1 MKKMSKIL
9 TFILVLAMVLGTV
22 AMAAEPSYT
31 ISATDGSLEHG
42 SITLTYT
49 YTVTKDVTDDN
60 NNTTSETKEV
70 TETAFLK
77 KGSLS
82 ADIPK
87 DAKVV
92 ISFNANTGY
101 EFIGAKD
108 DANNP
113 IEDGA
118 EITLT
123 KSLIITPE
131 FRLKDTLGGEAKIS
145 SFKIDAICPSAYYWQ
160 QCHKKD
166 SNSNS
171 VLDNNLLKYTRYPG
185 KLNGTQSPSTE
196 IAKGY
201 YVDLTLYV
209 NDADYA
215 AFISTNG
222 NSSDKFSVTTPG
234 DSSFLAGS
242 TNPSASAVINAT
254 TDGKGYS
261 ITLTGVYYVGGSDNT
276 LKLIVTQGNYNAILS
291 CKIDNATIIPTT
303 PDDDKPSEETT
314 AAQPYVIIS
323 SYSYGKGDLVAGETR
338 NVTMTFRN
346 TSKTMAVENMMVT
359 MTLPDAMMLT
369 SSSNSFYI
377 ESLAAEGTITKT
389 VNVTV
394 KPTAAAQSHSMTVD
408 FTYDY
413 LDNGTRRNAKTTET
427 ISMPVLQV
435 DRFTV
440 TGIDLPTQ
448 IFVGEENNLSVNF
461 VNKSRTDIYNLSAK
475 LSCEALSNNGEEQ
488 YLGNL
493 ASGTTSSADFYI
505 TANEKGEL
513 VGEVIITYEDT
524 NMNQRTVSV
533 PFTTQAASYED
544 IYGPTDPVDPGLDP
558 VGPVEPETTG
568 FPWFWVIAGVVVV
581 AAGVFVALKLRKN
594 KKESVDEDEDI

>member
-1 MKKMSKIL
+1 MTVKKMSKIL
-9 TFILVLAMVLGTV
+9 TFILVLAMVLSTV
-22 AMAAEPSYT
+22 AMAEVPTPAAKTPATKEETVTYTITAGTVENGTLTIKYGSTQEPLTTGAKTAAIAKDTDITVVAEPKAGYELVALNYT
-31 ISATDGSLEHG
+31 IGETTTDIKTDGKF
-42 SITLTYT
+42 TLT
-49 YTVTKDVTDDN
+49 
-60 NNTTSETKEV
+60 
-70 TETAFLK
+70 
-77 KGSLS
+77 G
-82 ADIPK
+82 
-87 DAKVV
+87 
-92 ISFNANTGY
+92 NAT
-101 EFIGAKD
+101 
-108 DANNP
+108 
-113 IEDGA
+113 
-118 EITLT
+118 
-123 KSLIITPE
+123 ITPV
-131 FRLKDTLGGEAKIS
+131 FQAKSTLGGEKTAD
-145 SFKIDAICPSAYYWQ
+145 SFRLDAICSGSYYWQ
-160 QCHKKD
+160 MYHKD
-166 SNSNS
+166 MA
-171 VLDNNLLKYTRYPG
+171 NNKKYTKYPG
-185 KLNGTQSPSTE
+185 SPADKVNPSSE
-196 IAKGY
+196 IVKGN

-209 NDADYA
+209 TDNDFLSLYG
-215 AFISTNG
+215 STGYSKN
-222 NSSDKFSVTTPG
+222 NFSVTTPG

-242 TNPSASAVINAT
+242 GAGAEIEKWTVGSTDKGMVIQ
-254 TDGKGYS
+254 
-261 ITLTGVYYVGGSDNT
+261 LTGVYYVGGSDNT
-276 LKLIVTQGNYNAILS
+276 LKLIITQGNYNAIVT
-291 CKIDNATIIPTT
+291 CKIDNATIVPEKENDKK
-303 PDDDKPSEETT
+303 PDEETT

-338 NVTMTFRN
+338 NITMTFRN

-413 LDNGTRRNAKTTET
+413 LDNGVRRNAKTTET

-440 TGIDLPTQ
+440 TGIDLPQQ
-448 IFVGEENNLSVNF
+448 IFIGEENNLSVNF

-475 LSCEALSNNGEEQ
+475 LNCEGLSNNGEEQ

-505 TANEKGEL
+505 TGNEKGEL

-533 PFTTQAASYED
+533 PFTTQVTSYED
-544 IYGPTDPVDPGLDP
+544 VWGPSNPSVDPGMDP
-558 VGPVEPETTG
+558 GTDPGMEEPAG
-568 FPWFWVIAGVVVV
+568 FPWFWVIGGVVVV
-581 AAGVFVALKLRKN
+581 AAGVFVYLKLRKN

>member
-1 MKKMSKIL
+1 MTVKKMSKIL

-22 AMAAEPSYT
+22 AMATEPSYT
-31 ISATDGSLEHG
+31 VSATDGSLEHG
-42 SITLTYT
+42 SITLTYNT
-49 YTVTKDVTDDN
+49 AKEGSTGTATCTLNSTTKSKALPNDVKKVKVT
-60 NNTTSETKEV
+60 
-70 TETAFLK
+70 
-77 KGSLS
+77 
-82 ADIPK
+82 
-87 DAKVV
+87 
-92 ISFNANTGY
+92 FNAAPGY
-101 EFIGAKD
+101 EFVSATYKVGDTDAKSVAD
-108 DANNP
+108 FGE
-113 IEDGA
+113 I
-118 EITLT
+118 EITDNT
-123 KSLIITPE
+123 TITPV
-131 FRLKDTLGGEAKIS
+131 FQAKSTLGGEKTAD
-145 SFKIDAICPSAYYWQ
+145 SFRLDAICSGSYYWQ
-160 QCHKKD
+160 MYHKD
-166 SNSNS
+166 MA
-171 VLDNNLLKYTRYPG
+171 NNKKYTKYPG
-185 KLNGTQSPSTE
+185 SPADKVNPSSE
-196 IAKGY
+196 IVKGN

-209 NDADYA
+209 TDNDFLSLYG
-215 AFISTNG
+215 STGYSKN
-222 NSSDKFSVTTPG
+222 NFSVTTPG
-234 DSSFLAGS
+234 DSSFLAGN
-242 TNPSASAVINAT
+242 TTPSANAEI
-254 TDGKGYS
+254 DAWEGKGY
-261 ITLTGVYYVGGSDNT
+261 TVKLTGVYYVGGNDNT

-291 CKIDNATIIPTT
+291 CKIDNATIVPEKENDKK
-303 PDDDKPSEETT
+303 PDEETT

-338 NVTMTFRN
+338 NITMTFRN

-394 KPTAAAQSHSMTVD
+394 KPTAAAQSHSMAVD

-413 LDNGTRRNAKTTET
+413 LDNGVRRNAKTTET

-440 TGIDLPTQ
+440 TGIDLPQQ
-448 IFVGEENNLSVNF
+448 IFIGEENNLSVNF

-475 LSCEALSNNGEEQ
+475 LNCEGLSNNGEEQ

-505 TANEKGEL
+505 TGNEKGEL

-533 PFTTQAASYED
+533 PFTTQVTSYED
-544 IYGPTDPVDPGLDP
+544 VWGPSNPSVDPGMDP
-558 VGPVEPETTG
+558 GTDPGMEDPAG
-568 FPWFWVIAGVVVV
+568 FPWFWVIGGVVVV
-581 AAGVFVALKLRKN
+581 AAGVFVYLKLRKN

>member
-1 MKKMSKIL
+1 MKKISKIL

-22 AMAAEPSYT
+22 AMAEVGDSTVTPTAPTTYT
-31 ISATDGSLEHG
+31 ITAGTLTNGSISLTLVGNDGKDTSLG
-42 SITLTYT
+42 SITATGGKIENIA
-49 YTVTKDVTDDN
+49 KDSKV
-60 NNTTSETKEV
+60 
-70 TETAFLK
+70 
-77 KGSLS
+77 
-82 ADIPK
+82 
-87 DAKVV
+87 KVV
-92 ISFNANTGY
+92 FVPSPGY
-101 EFIGAKD
+101 EFVGAKD
-108 DANNP
+108 GTEK
-113 IEDGA
+113 IIKDG
-118 EITLT
+118 EVLTITDNLT
-123 KSLIITPE
+123 ITPV
-131 FRLKDTLGGEAKIS
+131 FAPKASLGSAAAVNSYTLQ
-145 SFKIDAICPSAYYWQ
+145 AICPSAYYWQ
-160 QCHKKD
+160 QYHKTPGSGD
-166 SNSNS
+166 T
-171 VLDNNLLKYTRYPG
+171 KYTRYPG

-215 AFISTNG
+215 TFING
-222 NSSDKFSVTTPG
+222 DTAKNELFSVTTPG
-234 DSSFLAGS
+234 DSSFLAGN
-242 TNPSASAVINAT
+242 TTPSANAKIAAWE
-254 TDGKGYS
+254 GKGY
-261 ITLTGVYYVGGSDNT
+261 TVELTGVYYVGGNDNT

-291 CKIDNATIIPTT
+291 CKIDNATIVPEKENNKK
-303 PDDDKPSEETT
+303 PDEETT

-338 NVTMTFRN
+338 NITMTFRN

-359 MTLPDAMMLT
+359 MSLPDAMMLT

-394 KPTAAAQSHSMTVD
+394 KSNAAAQSHSMTVD

-413 LDNGTRRNAKTTET
+413 LDNGIRRNAKTTES

-440 TGIDLPTQ
+440 TGIDLPQ
-448 IFVGEENNLSVNF
+448 EIFMGEESNLSVNF
-461 VNKSRTDIYNLSAK
+461 VNKSRTEIYNLSAK
-475 LSCEALSNNGEEQ
+475 LNCEGISNNGEEQ

-505 TANEKGEL
+505 KGNEKGEL

-533 PFTTQAASYED
+533 PFTTKVISHED
-544 IYGPTDPVDPGLDP
+544 VWGPQGP
-558 VGPVEPETTG
+558 VGPQNPDDPGMDPGMEQPAG
-568 FPWFWVIAGVVVV
+568 FPWFWVIGGVVVV
-581 AAGVFVALKLRKN
+581 AAGVFVYLKLRKN
-594 KKESVDEDEDI
+594 KKESVEEDEDI

>member
-1 MKKMSKIL
+1 MTVKKMSKIL
-9 TFILVLAMVLGTV
+9 TFILVLAMVLSTV
-22 AMAAEPSYT
+22 AMADQSDGTNTGNTTNDTYTITAGNFENGTLTIKYDSTQSPLTAGATSKAIAKGTEVTILAEPKAGYELVALNYT
-31 ISATDGSLEHG
+31 IGKTTTDIKTDGKF
-42 SITLTYT
+42 TLT
-49 YTVTKDVTDDN
+49 
-60 NNTTSETKEV
+60 
-70 TETAFLK
+70 
-77 KGSLS
+77 G
-82 ADIPK
+82 
-87 DAKVV
+87 
-92 ISFNANTGY
+92 NAT
-101 EFIGAKD
+101 
-108 DANNP
+108 
-113 IEDGA
+113 
-118 EITLT
+118 
-123 KSLIITPE
+123 ITPV
-131 FRLKDTLGGEAKIS
+131 FQAKSTLGGEKTAD
-145 SFKIDAICPSAYYWQ
+145 SFRLDAICSGSYYWQ
-160 QCHKKD
+160 MYHKD
-166 SNSNS
+166 MA
-171 VLDNNLLKYTRYPG
+171 NNKKYTKYPG
-185 KLNGTQSPSTE
+185 SPADKVNPSSE
-196 IAKGY
+196 IVKGN

-209 NDADYA
+209 TDNDFLSLYG
-215 AFISTNG
+215 STGYSKN
-222 NSSDKFSVTTPG
+222 NFSVTTPG

-242 TNPSASAVINAT
+242 GAGAEIEKWTVGS
-254 TDGKGYS
+254 TDKGME
-261 ITLTGVYYVGGSDNT
+261 IQLTGVYYVGGSDNT
-276 LKLIVTQGNYNAILS
+276 LKLIITQGNYNAIVT
-291 CKIDNATIIPTT
+291 CKIDNATIVPEKENDKK
-303 PDDDKPSEETT
+303 PDEETT

-338 NVTMTFRN
+338 NITMTFRN

-413 LDNGTRRNAKTTET
+413 LDNGVRRNAKTTET

-440 TGIDLPTQ
+440 TGIDLPQQ
-448 IFVGEENNLSVNF
+448 IFIGEENNLSVNF

-475 LSCEALSNNGEEQ
+475 LNCEGLSNNGEEQ

-505 TANEKGEL
+505 TGNEKCEL

-533 PFTTQAASYED
+533 PFTTQVTSYED
-544 IYGPTDPVDPGLDP
+544 VWGPSNPSVDPGMDP
-558 VGPVEPETTG
+558 GTDPGMEEPAG
-568 FPWFWVIAGVVVV
+568 FPWFWVIGGVVVV
-581 AAGVFVALKLRKN
+581 AAGVFVYLKLRKN

>member
-1 MKKMSKIL
+1 MTVKKMSKIL
-9 TFILVLAMVLGTV
+9 IFILVLAMVLGTV
-22 AMAAEPSYT
+22 AMAEVPTPAAKTPATQEETVTYT
-31 ISATDGSLEHG
+31 ITAGIFTNGQMTIKYGTTQSPLASGASLTVEKDTEITVEFSAT
-42 SITLTYT
+42 
-49 YTVTKDVTDDN
+49 
-60 NNTTSETKEV
+60 
-70 TETAFLK
+70 A
-77 KGSLS
+77 
-82 ADIPK
+82 
-87 DAKVV
+87 
-92 ISFNANTGY
+92 GY
-101 EFIGAKD
+101 EFVKATYKIGEK
-108 DANNP
+108 
-113 IEDGA
+113 ETSLSDGGKF
-118 EITLT
+118 TLT
-123 KSLIITPE
+123 GDATITPV
-131 FRLKDTLGGEAKIS
+131 FQAKSTLGGEKTAD
-145 SFKIDAICPSAYYWQ
+145 SFRLDAICSGSYYWQ
-160 QCHKKD
+160 MYHKD
-166 SNSNS
+166 MA
-171 VLDNNLLKYTRYPG
+171 NNKKYTKYPG
-185 KLNGTQSPSTE
+185 SPADKVNPSSE
-196 IAKGY
+196 IVKGN

-209 NDADYA
+209 TDND
-215 AFISTNG
+215 FLNLCSSTGYSKDN
-222 NSSDKFSVTTPG
+222 FSVTTPG

-242 TNPSASAVINAT
+242 GAGAEIEKWTVGSTDKGMVIQ
-254 TDGKGYS
+254 
-261 ITLTGVYYVGGSDNT
+261 LTGVYYVGGSDNT
-276 LKLIVTQGNYNAILS
+276 LKLIITQGNYNAIVT
-291 CKIDNATIIPTT
+291 CKIDNATIVPEKENDKK
-303 PDDDKPSEETT
+303 PDEETT

-413 LDNGTRRNAKTTET
+413 LDNGVRRNAKTTET

-440 TGIDLPTQ
+440 TGIDLPQQ
-448 IFVGEENNLSVNF
+448 IFIGEENNLSVNF

-475 LSCEALSNNGEEQ
+475 LNCEGLSNNGEEQ

-505 TANEKGEL
+505 TGNEKGEL

-533 PFTTQAASYED
+533 PFTTQVTSYED
-544 IYGPTDPVDPGLDP
+544 VWGPSNPSVDPGMDP
-558 VGPVEPETTG
+558 GTDPGMEEPAG
-568 FPWFWVIAGVVVV
+568 FPWFWVIGGVAVV
-581 AAGVFVALKLRKN
+581 AAGVFVYLKLRKN

>member
-1 MKKMSKIL
+1 MTVKKMSKIL

-22 AMAAEPSYT
+22 AMAAEGDCTITAGSFDNGTITVKYTDDKGQEQQPPLKAEGAVTVKSGTQVTISFNPSPGYEFV
-31 ISATDGSLEHG
+31 SATDGAG
-42 SITLTYT
+42 
-49 YTVTKDVTDDN
+49 
-60 NNTTSETKEV
+60 
-70 TETAFLK
+70 
-77 KGSLS
+77 
-82 ADIPK
+82 
-87 DAKVV
+87 
-92 ISFNANTGY
+92 NA
-101 EFIGAKD
+101 IKD
-108 DANNP
+108 DASLT
-113 IEDGA
+113 
-118 EITLT
+118 ITDNIT
-123 KSLIITPE
+123 ITPV
-131 FRLKDTLGGEAKIS
+131 FREKQSLGGEKTVD
-145 SFKIDAICPSAYYWQ
+145 SFRLDAICNGYSNWQAY
-160 QCHKKD
+160 HKD
-166 SNSNS
+166 TT
-171 VLDNNLLKYTRYPG
+171 NNKKYTKYPG
-185 KLNGTQSPSTE
+185 SPKDNVTPSSE
-196 IAKGY
+196 ITKGN

-209 NDADYA
+209 TDNDFLSLTQKDGYDA
-215 AFISTNG
+215 N
-222 NSSDKFSVTTPG
+222 KFSVTTPG
-234 DSSFLAGS
+234 DSSFLAGGS
-242 TNPSASAVINAT
+242 GYYGSAIKSEANISIWKVNDT
-254 TDGKGYS
+254 PKGML
-261 ITLTGVYYVGGSDNT
+261 IELTGVYYVGGSDNT

-291 CKIDNATIIPTT
+291 CKIDNATIVPEKENDKK
-303 PDDDKPSEETT
+303 PDEETT

-338 NVTMTFRN
+338 NITMTFRN

-413 LDNGTRRNAKTTET
+413 LDNGVRRNAKTTET

-440 TGIDLPTQ
+440 TGIDLPQQ
-448 IFVGEENNLSVNF
+448 IFIGEENNLSVNF

-475 LSCEALSNNGEEQ
+475 LNCEGLSNNGEEQ

-505 TANEKGEL
+505 TGNEKGEL

-533 PFTTQAASYED
+533 PFVTNAVSYDD
-544 IYGPTDPVDPGLDP
+544 IYGPTDPVDPVDP
-558 VGPVEPETTG
+558 VGPVEPETG
-568 FPWFWVIAGVVVV
+568 SFPWFWVVAGVVVV
-581 AAGVFVALKLRKN
+581 AAGVFVYLKLRKN

>member
-1 MKKMSKIL
+1 MTVKKMSKIL

-22 AMAAEPSYT
+22 AMADQSDGTNTGNTTNDTYTITAGTVENGTLTIKYGSTQKPLTTGATTDAIAKDTDITVVAEPKAGYEL
-31 ISATDGSLEHG
+31 D
-42 SITLTYT
+42 TLTCT
-49 YTVTKDVTDDN
+49 INGTPTDIKATQKFKLTGDATVTPV
-60 NNTTSETKEV
+60 
-70 TETAFLK
+70 
-77 KGSLS
+77 
-82 ADIPK
+82 
-87 DAKVV
+87 
-92 ISFNANTGY
+92 
-101 EFIGAKD
+101 
-108 DANNP
+108 
-113 IEDGA
+113 
-118 EITLT
+118 
-123 KSLIITPE
+123 
-131 FRLKDTLGGEAKIS
+131 FREKQSLGGEKTVD
-145 SFKIDAICPSAYYWQ
+145 SFRLDAICSGSYYWQ
-160 QCHKKD
+160 MYHKD
-166 SNSNS
+166 MA
-171 VLDNNLLKYTRYPG
+171 NNKKYTKYPG
-185 KLNGTQSPSTE
+185 SPADKVNPSSE
-196 IAKGY
+196 IVKGN

-209 NDADYA
+209 TDTDYVT
-215 AFISTNG
+215 FING
-222 NSSDKFSVTTPG
+222 DTDKNKLFSVTTPG
-234 DSSFLAGS
+234 DSSFLAGN
-242 TNPSASAVINAT
+242 TTPSANAEIAAWE
-254 TDGKGYS
+254 GKGY
-261 ITLTGVYYVGGSDNT
+261 TVKLTGVYYVGGSDNT
-276 LKLIVTQGNYNAILS
+276 LKLIITQGNYNAILS
-291 CKIDNATIIPTT
+291 CKIDNATIVPEKENDKK
-303 PDDDKPSEETT
+303 PDEETT

-338 NVTMTFRN
+338 NITMTFRN

-413 LDNGTRRNAKTTET
+413 LDNGVRRNAKTTET

-440 TGIDLPTQ
+440 TGIDLPQQ
-448 IFVGEENNLSVNF
+448 IFIGEENNLSVNF

-475 LSCEALSNNGEEQ
+475 LNCEGLSNNGEEQ

-505 TANEKGEL
+505 TGNEKGEL

-533 PFTTQAASYED
+533 PFTTQVTSYED
-544 IYGPTDPVDPGLDP
+544 VWGPSNPSVDPGMDP
-558 VGPVEPETTG
+558 GTDPGMEEPAG
-568 FPWFWVIAGVVVV
+568 FPWFWVIGGVVVV
-581 AAGVFVALKLRKN
+581 AAGVFVYLKLRKN

>member
-1 MKKMSKIL
+1 MTVKKMSKIL

-22 AMAAEPSYT
+22 AMAEVPTPAAKTPATKEETVTYTITAGTVENGTLTIKYGSTQEPLTTGAKTAAIAKDTDITVVAEPKAGYELVAINYT
-31 ISATDGSLEHG
+31 IGETTTDIKTDGKF
-42 SITLTYT
+42 TLT
-49 YTVTKDVTDDN
+49 
-60 NNTTSETKEV
+60 
-70 TETAFLK
+70 
-77 KGSLS
+77 G
-82 ADIPK
+82 
-87 DAKVV
+87 
-92 ISFNANTGY
+92 NAT
-101 EFIGAKD
+101 
-108 DANNP
+108 
-113 IEDGA
+113 
-118 EITLT
+118 
-123 KSLIITPE
+123 ITPV
-131 FRLKDTLGGEAKIS
+131 FQAKSTLGGEKTAD
-145 SFKIDAICPSAYYWQ
+145 SFRLDAICSGSYYWQ
-160 QCHKKD
+160 MYHKD
-166 SNSNS
+166 MA
-171 VLDNNLLKYTRYPG
+171 NNKKYTKYPG
-185 KLNGTQSPSTE
+185 PPADKVNPSSE
-196 IAKGY
+196 IVKGN

-209 NDADYA
+209 TDNDFLSLYG
-215 AFISTNG
+215 STGYSKN
-222 NSSDKFSVTTPG
+222 NFSVTTPG

-242 TNPSASAVINAT
+242 GAGAEIEKWTVGS
-254 TDGKGYS
+254 TDKGME
-261 ITLTGVYYVGGSDNT
+261 IQLTGVYYVGGSDNT
-276 LKLIVTQGNYNAILS
+276 LKLIITQGNYNAIVT
-291 CKIDNATIIPTT
+291 CKIDNATIIPTK
-303 PDDDKPSEETT
+303 PDDEKPDTETT

-338 NVTMTFRN
+338 NITMTFRN

-413 LDNGTRRNAKTTET
+413 LDNGVRRNAKTTET

-440 TGIDLPTQ
+440 TGIDLPQQ
-448 IFVGEENNLSVNF
+448 IFIGEENNLSVNF

-475 LSCEALSNNGEEQ
+475 LNCEGLSNNGEEQ

-505 TANEKGEL
+505 TGNEKCEL

-533 PFTTQAASYED
+533 PFTTQVTSYED
-544 IYGPTDPVDPGLDP
+544 VWGPSNPSVDPGMDP
-558 VGPVEPETTG
+558 GTDPGMEEPAG
-568 FPWFWVIAGVVVV
+568 FPWFWVIGGVVVV
-581 AAGVFVALKLRKN
+581 AAGVFVYLKLRKN

>member
-9 TFILVLAMVLGTV
+9 IFILVLAMVLGTV
-22 AMAAEPSYT
+22 AMAEVPTPAAKTPATQEETVTYT
-31 ISATDGSLEHG
+31 ITAGIFTNGQMTIKYGTTQSPLASGASLTVEKDTEITVEFSAT
-42 SITLTYT
+42 
-49 YTVTKDVTDDN
+49 
-60 NNTTSETKEV
+60 
-70 TETAFLK
+70 A
-77 KGSLS
+77 
-82 ADIPK
+82 
-87 DAKVV
+87 
-92 ISFNANTGY
+92 GY
-101 EFIGAKD
+101 EFVKATYKIGEK
-108 DANNP
+108 
-113 IEDGA
+113 ETSLSDGGKF
-118 EITLT
+118 TLT
-123 KSLIITPE
+123 GDATITPV
-131 FRLKDTLGGEAKIS
+131 FQAKSTLGGEKTAD
-145 SFKIDAICPSAYYWQ
+145 SFRLDAICSGSYYWQ
-160 QCHKKD
+160 MYHKD
-166 SNSNS
+166 MA
-171 VLDNNLLKYTRYPG
+171 NNKKYTKYPG
-185 KLNGTQSPSTE
+185 SPADKVNPSSE
-196 IAKGY
+196 IVKGN

-209 NDADYA
+209 TDNDFLSLYG
-215 AFISTNG
+215 STGYSKN
-222 NSSDKFSVTTPG
+222 NFSVTTPG

-242 TNPSASAVINAT
+242 GAGAEIEKWTVGSTDKGMVIQ
-254 TDGKGYS
+254 
-261 ITLTGVYYVGGSDNT
+261 LTGVYYVGGSDNT
-276 LKLIVTQGNYNAILS
+276 LKLIITQGNYNAIVT
-291 CKIDNATIIPTT
+291 CKIDNATIVPEKENDKK
-303 PDDDKPSEETT
+303 PDEETT

-413 LDNGTRRNAKTTET
+413 LDNGVRRNAKTTES

-440 TGIDLPTQ
+440 TGIDLPQQ
-448 IFVGEENNLSVNF
+448 IFIGEENNLSVNF

-475 LSCEALSNNGEEQ
+475 LNCEGLSNNGEEQ

-505 TANEKGEL
+505 TGNEKGEL

-533 PFTTQAASYED
+533 PFTTQVTSYED
-544 IYGPTDPVDPGLDP
+544 VWGPSNPSVDPGMDP
-558 VGPVEPETTG
+558 GTDPGMEEPAG
-568 FPWFWVIAGVVVV
+568 FPWFWVIGGVAVV
-581 AAGVFVALKLRKN
+581 AAGVFVYLKLRKN

>member
-9 TFILVLAMVLGTV
+9 TFILVLAMVLSTV
-22 AMAAEPSYT
+22 AMADTTNASQYT

-42 SITLTYT
+42 SITLTYNT
-49 YTVTKDVTDDN
+49 TKEGSTGTATCTLNSTTKSKTLPDDVTKV
-60 NNTTSETKEV
+60 
-70 TETAFLK
+70 
-77 KGSLS
+77 
-82 ADIPK
+82 
-87 DAKVV
+87 KVA
-92 ISFNANTGY
+92 FNAAPGY
-101 EFIGAKD
+101 EFVSATYKVG
-108 DANNP
+108 N
-113 IEDGA
+113 A
-118 EITLT
+118 EAQAVVDFGEINITGNT
-123 KSLIITPE
+123 TITPV
-131 FRLKDTLGGEAKIS
+131 FQAKSTLGGEKTAD
-145 SFKIDAICPSAYYWQ
+145 SFRLDAICSGSYYWQ
-160 QCHKKD
+160 MYHKD
-166 SNSNS
+166 MA
-171 VLDNNLLKYTRYPG
+171 NNKKYTKYPG
-185 KLNGTQSPSTE
+185 SPADKVNPSSE
-196 IAKGY
+196 IVKGN

-209 NDADYA
+209 TDNDFLKLYS
-215 AFISTNG
+215 STGYSKDN
-222 NSSDKFSVTTPG
+222 FSVTTPG

-242 TNPSASAVINAT
+242 GAGAETGKWTVGSTDKGMVIQ
-254 TDGKGYS
+254 
-261 ITLTGVYYVGGSDNT
+261 LTGVYYVGGSDNT
-276 LKLIVTQGNYNAILS
+276 LKLIITQGNYNAILS
-291 CKIDNATIIPTT
+291 CKIDNATIVPEKENDKK
-303 PDDDKPSEETT
+303 PDEETT

-338 NVTMTFRN
+338 NITMTFRN

-413 LDNGTRRNAKTTET
+413 LDNGVRRNAKTTET

-440 TGIDLPTQ
+440 TGIDLPQQ
-448 IFVGEENNLSVNF
+448 IFIGEENNLSVNF

-475 LSCEALSNNGEEQ
+475 LNCEGLSNNGEEQ

-505 TANEKGEL
+505 TGNEKGEL

-533 PFTTQAASYED
+533 PFTTQVTSYED
-544 IYGPTDPVDPGLDP
+544 VWGPSNPSVDPGMDP
-558 VGPVEPETTG
+558 GTDPGMEEPAG
-568 FPWFWVIAGVVVV
+568 FPWFWVIGGVVVV
-581 AAGVFVALKLRKN
+581 AAGVFVYLKLRKN

>member
-22 AMAAEPSYT
+22 AMAEVPTPAAKTPATKEETVTYTITAGTVENGTLTIKYGSTQKPLTTSAKTDAIAKDTDITVVAEPKAGYEL
-31 ISATDGSLEHG
+31 D
-42 SITLTYT
+42 TLTCT
-49 YTVTKDVTDDN
+49 INGTPTDIKATQKFKLTGDATVTPV
-60 NNTTSETKEV
+60 
-70 TETAFLK
+70 
-77 KGSLS
+77 
-82 ADIPK
+82 
-87 DAKVV
+87 
-92 ISFNANTGY
+92 
-101 EFIGAKD
+101 
-108 DANNP
+108 
-113 IEDGA
+113 
-118 EITLT
+118 
-123 KSLIITPE
+123 
-131 FRLKDTLGGEAKIS
+131 FREKQSLGGEKTVD
-145 SFKIDAICPSAYYWQ
+145 SFRLDAICSGSYYWQ
-160 QCHKKD
+160 MYHKD
-166 SNSNS
+166 MA
-171 VLDNNLLKYTRYPG
+171 NNKKYTKYPG
-185 KLNGTQSPSTE
+185 SPADKVNPSSE
-196 IAKGY
+196 IVKGN

-209 NDADYA
+209 TDTDYVT
-215 AFISTNG
+215 FING
-222 NSSDKFSVTTPG
+222 DITKNELFSVTTPG

-242 TNPSASAVINAT
+242 GAGAEIEKWTVGSTDKGMVIQ
-254 TDGKGYS
+254 
-261 ITLTGVYYVGGSDNT
+261 LTGVYYVGGSDNT
-276 LKLIVTQGNYNAILS
+276 LKLIITQGNYNAIVT
-291 CKIDNATIIPTT
+291 CKIDNATIVPEKENDKK
-303 PDDDKPSEETT
+303 PDEETT

-413 LDNGTRRNAKTTET
+413 LDNGVRRNAKTTET

-440 TGIDLPTQ
+440 TGIDLPQQ
-448 IFVGEENNLSVNF
+448 IFIGEENNLSVNF

-475 LSCEALSNNGEEQ
+475 LNCEGLSNNGEEQ

-505 TANEKGEL
+505 TGNEKGEL

-533 PFTTQAASYED
+533 PFTTQVTSYED
-544 IYGPTDPVDPGLDP
+544 VWGPSNPSVDPGMDP
-558 VGPVEPETTG
+558 GTDPGMEEPAG
-568 FPWFWVIAGVVVV
+568 FPWFWVIGGVAVV
-581 AAGVFVALKLRKN
+581 AAGVFVYLKLRKN

>member
-1 MKKMSKIL
+1 MTVKKISKIL

-22 AMAAEPSYT
+22 AMADQSEGTNTGNTTNDTYTITAGKFENGTLTIKYNSTQSPLTAGATSSAIAKGTEVTILAEPKAGYELAALNYT
-31 ISATDGSLEHG
+31 IGETTTDIKTDGKFV
-42 SITLTYT
+42 LTGNA
-49 YTVTKDVTDDN
+49 TVTPV
-60 NNTTSETKEV
+60 
-70 TETAFLK
+70 FQ
-77 KGSLS
+77 
-82 ADIPK
+82 
-87 DAKVV
+87 AK
-92 ISFNANTGY
+92 S
-101 EFIGAKD
+101 
-108 DANNP
+108 
-113 IEDGA
+113 
-118 EITLT
+118 
-123 KSLIITPE
+123 
-131 FRLKDTLGGEAKIS
+131 TLGGEKTAD
-145 SFKIDAICPSAYYWQ
+145 SFRLDAICSGSYYWQ
-160 QCHKKD
+160 MYHKD
-166 SNSNS
+166 MA
-171 VLDNNLLKYTRYPG
+171 NNKKYTKYPG
-185 KLNGTQSPSTE
+185 SPADKVNPSSE
-196 IAKGY
+196 IVKGN

-209 NDADYA
+209 TDND
-215 AFISTNG
+215 FLKLCSSTGYSKDN
-222 NSSDKFSVTTPG
+222 FSVTTPG

-242 TNPSASAVINAT
+242 GAGAEIEKWTVGS
-254 TDGKGYS
+254 TDKGME
-261 ITLTGVYYVGGSDNT
+261 IQLTGVYYVGGNDNT

-291 CKIDNATIIPTT
+291 CKIDNATIVPEKENDKK
-303 PDDDKPSEETT
+303 PDEETT

-413 LDNGTRRNAKTTET
+413 LDNGIRRNAKTTES

-440 TGIDLPTQ
+440 TGIDLPQQ
-448 IFVGEENNLSVNF
+448 IFIGEENNLSVNF

-475 LSCEALSNNGEEQ
+475 LNCEGLSNNGEEQ

-505 TANEKGEL
+505 TGNEKGEL

-533 PFTTQAASYED
+533 PFTTQVTSYED
-544 IYGPTDPVDPGLDP
+544 VWGPSNPSVDPGMDP
-558 VGPVEPETTG
+558 GTDPGMEEPAG
-568 FPWFWVIAGVVVV
+568 FPWFWVIGGVVVV
-581 AAGVFVALKLRKN
+581 AAGVFVYLKLRKN

>member
-1 MKKMSKIL
+1 MTVKKISKIL

-22 AMAAEPSYT
+22 AMADQSDGTNTGNTTNDTYTITAGSFENGTLTIKYDSTQSPLTAGAISKAIAKGTEVTILAEPKAGYELVALNYT
-31 ISATDGSLEHG
+31 IGETTTDIKTDGKF
-42 SITLTYT
+42 TLT
-49 YTVTKDVTDDN
+49 
-60 NNTTSETKEV
+60 
-70 TETAFLK
+70 
-77 KGSLS
+77 G
-82 ADIPK
+82 
-87 DAKVV
+87 
-92 ISFNANTGY
+92 NAT
-101 EFIGAKD
+101 
-108 DANNP
+108 
-113 IEDGA
+113 
-118 EITLT
+118 
-123 KSLIITPE
+123 ITPV
-131 FRLKDTLGGEAKIS
+131 FQAKSTLGGEKTAD
-145 SFKIDAICPSAYYWQ
+145 SFRLDAICSGSYYWQ
-160 QCHKKD
+160 MYHKD
-166 SNSNS
+166 MA
-171 VLDNNLLKYTRYPG
+171 NNKKYTKYPG
-185 KLNGTQSPSTE
+185 SPADKVNPSSE
-196 IAKGY
+196 IVKGN

-209 NDADYA
+209 TDNDFLSLYG
-215 AFISTNG
+215 STGYSKN
-222 NSSDKFSVTTPG
+222 NFSVTTPG

-242 TNPSASAVINAT
+242 GAGAEIEKWTVGS
-254 TDGKGYS
+254 TDKGME
-261 ITLTGVYYVGGSDNT
+261 IQLTGVYYVGGSDNT
-276 LKLIVTQGNYNAILS
+276 LKLIITQGNYNAIVT
-291 CKIDNATIIPTT
+291 CKIDNATIIPTK
-303 PDDDKPSEETT
+303 PDDEKPDTETT

-338 NVTMTFRN
+338 NITMTFRN

-413 LDNGTRRNAKTTET
+413 LDNGVRRNAKTTET

-440 TGIDLPTQ
+440 TGIDLPQQ
-448 IFVGEENNLSVNF
+448 IFIGEENNLSVNF

-475 LSCEALSNNGEEQ
+475 LNCEGLSNNGEEQ

-505 TANEKGEL
+505 TGNEKGEL

-533 PFTTQAASYED
+533 PFTTQVTSYED
-544 IYGPTDPVDPGLDP
+544 VWGPSNPSVDPGMDP
-558 VGPVEPETTG
+558 GTDPGMEEPAG
-568 FPWFWVIAGVVVV
+568 FPWFWVIGGVVVV
-581 AAGVFVALKLRKN
+581 AAGVFVYLKLRKN

>member
-9 TFILVLAMVLGTV
+9 IFILVLAMVLGTV
-22 AMAAEPSYT
+22 AMAEVPTPAAKTPATQEETVTYT
-31 ISATDGSLEHG
+31 ITAGIFTNGQMTIKYGTTQSPLASGASLTVEKDTEITVEFSAT
-42 SITLTYT
+42 
-49 YTVTKDVTDDN
+49 
-60 NNTTSETKEV
+60 
-70 TETAFLK
+70 A
-77 KGSLS
+77 
-82 ADIPK
+82 
-87 DAKVV
+87 
-92 ISFNANTGY
+92 GY
-101 EFIGAKD
+101 EFVKATYKIGEK
-108 DANNP
+108 
-113 IEDGA
+113 ETSLSDGGKF
-118 EITLT
+118 TLT
-123 KSLIITPE
+123 GDATITPV
-131 FRLKDTLGGEAKIS
+131 FQAKSTLGGEKTAD
-145 SFKIDAICPSAYYWQ
+145 SFRLDAICSGSYYWQ
-160 QCHKKD
+160 MYHKD
-166 SNSNS
+166 MA
-171 VLDNNLLKYTRYPG
+171 NNKKYTKYPG
-185 KLNGTQSPSTE
+185 SPADKVNPSSE
-196 IAKGY
+196 IVKGN

-209 NDADYA
+209 TDND
-215 AFISTNG
+215 FLNLCSSTGYSKDN
-222 NSSDKFSVTTPG
+222 FSVTTPG

-242 TNPSASAVINAT
+242 GAGAEIKKWTVGSTDKGMVIQ
-254 TDGKGYS
+254 
-261 ITLTGVYYVGGSDNT
+261 LTGVYYVGGSDNT
-276 LKLIVTQGNYNAILS
+276 LKLIITQGNYNAIVT
-291 CKIDNATIIPTT
+291 CKIDNATIIPTK
-303 PDDDKPSEETT
+303 PDDEKPDTETT

-338 NVTMTFRN
+338 NITMTFRN

-413 LDNGTRRNAKTTET
+413 LDNGVRRNAKTTET

-440 TGIDLPTQ
+440 TGIDLPQQ
-448 IFVGEENNLSVNF
+448 IFIGEENNLSVNF

-475 LSCEALSNNGEEQ
+475 LNCEGLSNNGEEQ

-505 TANEKGEL
+505 TGNEKCEL

-533 PFTTQAASYED
+533 PFTTQVTSYED
-544 IYGPTDPVDPGLDP
+544 VWGPSNPSVDPGTDP
-558 VGPVEPETTG
+558 GTDPGMEEPAG
-568 FPWFWVIAGVVVV
+568 FPWFWVIGGVVVV
-581 AAGVFVALKLRKN
+581 AAGVFVYLKLRKN

>member
-1 MKKMSKIL
+1 MTVKKMSKIL

-22 AMAAEPSYT
+22 AMAEVPTPAANTPATQKETVTYT
-31 ISATDGSLEHG
+31 ITAGTFTNGQMTIKYGTTQSPLASGASLTVEKDTEITVEFSAT
-42 SITLTYT
+42 
-49 YTVTKDVTDDN
+49 
-60 NNTTSETKEV
+60 
-70 TETAFLK
+70 A
-77 KGSLS
+77 
-82 ADIPK
+82 
-87 DAKVV
+87 
-92 ISFNANTGY
+92 GY
-101 EFIGAKD
+101 EFVKATYKIGEK
-108 DANNP
+108 
-113 IEDGA
+113 ETSLSDGGKF
-118 EITLT
+118 TLT
-123 KSLIITPE
+123 GDATITPV
-131 FRLKDTLGGEAKIS
+131 FQAKSTLGGEKTAD
-145 SFKIDAICPSAYYWQ
+145 SFRLDAICSGSYYWQ
-160 QCHKKD
+160 MYHKD
-166 SNSNS
+166 MA
-171 VLDNNLLKYTRYPG
+171 NNKKYTKYPG
-185 KLNGTQSPSTE
+185 SPADKVNPSSE
-196 IAKGY
+196 IVKGN

-209 NDADYA
+209 TDND
-215 AFISTNG
+215 FLNLCSSTGYSKDN
-222 NSSDKFSVTTPG
+222 FSVTTPG

-242 TNPSASAVINAT
+242 GAGAEIEKWTVGSTDKGMVIQ
-254 TDGKGYS
+254 
-261 ITLTGVYYVGGSDNT
+261 LTGVYYVGGSDNT
-276 LKLIVTQGNYNAILS
+276 LKLIITQGNYNAIVT
-291 CKIDNATIIPTT
+291 CKIDNATIIPTK
-303 PDDDKPSEETT
+303 PDDEKPDTETT

-338 NVTMTFRN
+338 NITMTFRN

-413 LDNGTRRNAKTTET
+413 LDNGVRRNAKTTET

-440 TGIDLPTQ
+440 TGIDLPQQ
-448 IFVGEENNLSVNF
+448 IFIGEENNLSVNF

-475 LSCEALSNNGEEQ
+475 LNCEGLSNNGEEQ

-505 TANEKGEL
+505 TGNEKCEL

-533 PFTTQAASYED
+533 PFTTQVTSYED
-544 IYGPTDPVDPGLDP
+544 VWGPSNPSVDPGMDP
-558 VGPVEPETTG
+558 GTDPGMEEPAG
-568 FPWFWVIAGVVVV
+568 FPWFWVIGGVAVV
-581 AAGVFVALKLRKN
+581 AAGVFVYLKLRKN

>member
-1 MKKMSKIL
+1 MTVKKMSKIL

-22 AMAAEPSYT
+22 AMADQSDGTNTGNTTNDTYTITAGNFENGTLTIKYDSTQSPLTAGAISKAIAKGTEVTILAEPKAGYELVALNYT
-31 ISATDGSLEHG
+31 IGETTTDIKTDGKF
-42 SITLTYT
+42 TLT
-49 YTVTKDVTDDN
+49 
-60 NNTTSETKEV
+60 
-70 TETAFLK
+70 
-77 KGSLS
+77 G
-82 ADIPK
+82 
-87 DAKVV
+87 
-92 ISFNANTGY
+92 NAT
-101 EFIGAKD
+101 
-108 DANNP
+108 
-113 IEDGA
+113 
-118 EITLT
+118 
-123 KSLIITPE
+123 ITPV
-131 FRLKDTLGGEAKIS
+131 FQAKSTLGGEKTAD
-145 SFKIDAICPSAYYWQ
+145 SFRLDAICSGSYYWQ
-160 QCHKKD
+160 MYHKD
-166 SNSNS
+166 MA
-171 VLDNNLLKYTRYPG
+171 NNKKYTKYPG
-185 KLNGTQSPSTE
+185 SPADKVNPSSE
-196 IAKGY
+196 IVKGN

-209 NDADYA
+209 TDNDFLSLYG
-215 AFISTNG
+215 STGYSKDN
-222 NSSDKFSVTTPG
+222 FSVTTPG

-242 TNPSASAVINAT
+242 GAGAEIEKWTVGS
-254 TDGKGYS
+254 TDKGME
-261 ITLTGVYYVGGSDNT
+261 IQLTGVYYVGGSDNT
-276 LKLIVTQGNYNAILS
+276 LKLIITQGNYNAIVT
-291 CKIDNATIIPTT
+291 CKIDNATIIPTK
-303 PDDDKPSEETT
+303 PDDEKPDTETT

-338 NVTMTFRN
+338 NITMTFRN

-413 LDNGTRRNAKTTET
+413 LDNGVRRNAKTTET

-440 TGIDLPTQ
+440 TGIDLPQQ
-448 IFVGEENNLSVNF
+448 IFIGEENNLSVNF

-475 LSCEALSNNGEEQ
+475 LNCEGLSNNGEEQ

-505 TANEKGEL
+505 TGNEKGEL

-533 PFTTQAASYED
+533 PFTTQVTSYED
-544 IYGPTDPVDPGLDP
+544 VWGPSNPSVDPGMDP
-558 VGPVEPETTG
+558 GADPGMEEPAG
-568 FPWFWVIAGVVVV
+568 FPWFWVIGGVVVV
-581 AAGVFVALKLRKN
+581 AAGVFVYLKLRKN

>member
-1 MKKMSKIL
+1 MKKISKIL

-22 AMAAEPSYT
+22 AMAEVPTPAANTPATQEETVTYT
-31 ISATDGSLEHG
+31 ITAGTFTNGQMTIKYGTTQSPLASGASLTVEKDTEITVEFSAT
-42 SITLTYT
+42 
-49 YTVTKDVTDDN
+49 
-60 NNTTSETKEV
+60 
-70 TETAFLK
+70 A
-77 KGSLS
+77 
-82 ADIPK
+82 
-87 DAKVV
+87 
-92 ISFNANTGY
+92 GY
-101 EFIGAKD
+101 EFVKATYKIGEK
-108 DANNP
+108 
-113 IEDGA
+113 ETSLSDGGKF
-118 EITLT
+118 TLT
-123 KSLIITPE
+123 GDATITPV
-131 FRLKDTLGGEAKIS
+131 FQAKSTLGGEKTAD
-145 SFKIDAICPSAYYWQ
+145 SFRLDAICSGSYYWQ
-160 QCHKKD
+160 MYHKD
-166 SNSNS
+166 MA
-171 VLDNNLLKYTRYPG
+171 NNKKYTKYPG
-185 KLNGTQSPSTE
+185 SPADKVNPSSE
-196 IAKGY
+196 IVKGN

-209 NDADYA
+209 TDNDFLSLYG
-215 AFISTNG
+215 STGYSKN
-222 NSSDKFSVTTPG
+222 NFSVTTPG

-242 TNPSASAVINAT
+242 GAGAEIEKWTVGSTDKGMVIQ
-254 TDGKGYS
+254 
-261 ITLTGVYYVGGSDNT
+261 LTGVYYVGGSDNT
-276 LKLIVTQGNYNAILS
+276 LKLIITQGNYNAIVT
-291 CKIDNATIIPTT
+291 CKIDNATIIPTK
-303 PDDDKPSEETT
+303 PDDEKPDTETT

-338 NVTMTFRN
+338 NITMTFRN

-413 LDNGTRRNAKTTET
+413 LDNGVRRNAKTTET

-440 TGIDLPTQ
+440 TGIDLPQQ
-448 IFVGEENNLSVNF
+448 IFIGEENNLSVNF

-475 LSCEALSNNGEEQ
+475 LNCEGLSNNGEEQ

-505 TANEKGEL
+505 TGNEKGEL

-533 PFTTQAASYED
+533 PFTTQVTSYED
-544 IYGPTDPVDPGLDP
+544 VWGPSNPSVDPGMDP
-558 VGPVEPETTG
+558 GTDPGMEEPAG
-568 FPWFWVIAGVVVV
+568 FPWFWVIGGVVVV
-581 AAGVFVALKLRKN
+581 AAGVFVYLKLRKN

>member
-1 MKKMSKIL
+1 MTVKKMSKIL

-22 AMAAEPSYT
+22 AMADQSEGTNTGNTTNDTYTITAGKFENGTLTIKYNSTQSPLTAGATSSAIAKGTEVTILAEPKAGYELAALNYT
-31 ISATDGSLEHG
+31 IGETTTDIKTDGKFV
-42 SITLTYT
+42 LTGNA
-49 YTVTKDVTDDN
+49 TVTPV
-60 NNTTSETKEV
+60 
-70 TETAFLK
+70 FQ
-77 KGSLS
+77 
-82 ADIPK
+82 
-87 DAKVV
+87 AK
-92 ISFNANTGY
+92 S
-101 EFIGAKD
+101 
-108 DANNP
+108 
-113 IEDGA
+113 
-118 EITLT
+118 
-123 KSLIITPE
+123 
-131 FRLKDTLGGEAKIS
+131 TLGGEKTAD
-145 SFKIDAICPSAYYWQ
+145 SFRLDAICSGSYYWQ
-160 QCHKKD
+160 MYHKD
-166 SNSNS
+166 MA
-171 VLDNNLLKYTRYPG
+171 NNKKYTKYPG
-185 KLNGTQSPSTE
+185 PPADKVNPSSE
-196 IAKGY
+196 IVKGN

-209 NDADYA
+209 TDNDFLSLYG
-215 AFISTNG
+215 STGYSKDN
-222 NSSDKFSVTTPG
+222 FSVTTPG

-242 TNPSASAVINAT
+242 GAGAEIEKWTVGS
-254 TDGKGYS
+254 TDKGME
-261 ITLTGVYYVGGSDNT
+261 IQLTGVYYVGGSDNT
-276 LKLIVTQGNYNAILS
+276 LKLIITQGNYNAIVT
-291 CKIDNATIIPTT
+291 CKIDNATIIPTK
-303 PDDDKPSEETT
+303 PDDEKPDTETT

-413 LDNGTRRNAKTTET
+413 LDNGIRRNAKTTES

-440 TGIDLPTQ
+440 TGIDLPQQ
-448 IFVGEENNLSVNF
+448 IFIGEENNLSVNF

-475 LSCEALSNNGEEQ
+475 LNCEGLSNNGEEQ

-505 TANEKGEL
+505 TGNEKGEL

-533 PFTTQAASYED
+533 PFTTQVTSYED
-544 IYGPTDPVDPGLDP
+544 VWGPSNPSVDPGMDP
-558 VGPVEPETTG
+558 GTDPGMEEPAG
-568 FPWFWVIAGVVVV
+568 FPWFWVIGGVAVV
-581 AAGVFVALKLRKN
+581 AAGVFVYLKLRKN

>member
-9 TFILVLAMVLGTV
+9 TFILVLAMVLSTV
-22 AMAAEPSYT
+22 AMAADPPYT
-31 ISATDGSLEHG
+31 ITAAPGSLANG
-42 SITLTYT
+42 SISLKYNTAIEGTTGTATFALNSTT
-49 YTVTKDVTDDN
+49 MSKALPNDVKKVTV
-60 NNTTSETKEV
+60 S
-70 TETAFLK
+70 F
-77 KGSLS
+77 
-82 ADIPK
+82 IP
-87 DAKVV
+87 
-92 ISFNANTGY
+92 NPGY
-101 EFIGAKD
+101 EFVSAKD
-108 DANNP
+108 GNNNA
-113 IEDGA
+113 IADFA
-118 EITLT
+118 EIALT
-123 KSLIITPE
+123 ESITITPV
-131 FRLKDTLGGEAKIS
+131 FREKQSLGGEKTVD
-145 SFKIDAICPSAYYWQ
+145 SFRLDAICNGYSNWQAY
-160 QCHKKD
+160 HKD
-166 SNSNS
+166 TT
-171 VLDNNLLKYTRYPG
+171 NNKKYTKYPG
-185 KLNGTQSPSTE
+185 SPDNVTPSSE
-196 IAKGY
+196 ITKGN

-209 NDADYA
+209 TDNDFLSLTQKDGYDA
-215 AFISTNG
+215 N
-222 NSSDKFSVTTPG
+222 KFSVTTPG
-234 DSSFLAGS
+234 DSSFLAGGS
-242 TNPSASAVINAT
+242 GYYGSAIKSEANISIWNVNNT
-254 TDGKGYS
+254 PKGML
-261 ITLTGVYYVGGSDNT
+261 IELTGVYYVGGSDNT

-291 CKIDNATIIPTT
+291 CKIDNATIVPEKENDKK
-303 PDDDKPSEETT
+303 PDEETT

-338 NVTMTFRN
+338 NITMTFRN

-413 LDNGTRRNAKTTET
+413 LDNGVRRNAKTTET

-440 TGIDLPTQ
+440 TGIDLPQQ
-448 IFVGEENNLSVNF
+448 IFIGEENNLSVNF

-475 LSCEALSNNGEEQ
+475 LNCEGLSNNGEEQ

-505 TANEKGEL
+505 TGNEKCEL

-533 PFTTQAASYED
+533 PFTTQVTSYED
-544 IYGPTDPVDPGLDP
+544 VWGPSNPSVDPGMDP
-558 VGPVEPETTG
+558 GTDPGMEEPAG
-568 FPWFWVIAGVVVV
+568 FPWFWVIGGVAVV
-581 AAGVFVALKLRKN
+581 AAGVFVYLKLRKN

>member
-1 MKKMSKIL
+1 MTVKKISKIL

-22 AMAAEPSYT
+22 AMAADGDPVTMPTYT
-31 ISATDGSLEHG
+31 ITAGTFTNGSISLTLVGNDGKDTSLG
-42 SITLTYT
+42 SIT
-49 YTVTKDVTDDN
+49 VTNGKIENIEKDSKV
-60 NNTTSETKEV
+60 
-70 TETAFLK
+70 
-77 KGSLS
+77 
-82 ADIPK
+82 
-87 DAKVV
+87 KVV
-92 ISFNANTGY
+92 FVPNPGY
-101 EFIGAKD
+101 EFVGAKD
-108 DANNP
+108 GSGK
-113 IEDGA
+113 IIKDGDVLT
-118 EITLT
+118 ITDNLT
-123 KSLIITPE
+123 ITPV
-131 FRLKDTLGGEAKIS
+131 FAPKASLGSAAAVNSYTLQ
-145 SFKIDAICPSAYYWQ
+145 AICPSAYYWQ
-160 QCHKKD
+160 QYHKTTGGRD
-166 SNSNS
+166 T
-171 VLDNNLLKYTRYPG
+171 KYTRYPG

-215 AFISTNG
+215 TFING
-222 NSSDKFSVTTPG
+222 DINKNELFSVTTPG
-234 DSSFLAGS
+234 DSSFLAGN
-242 TNPSASAVINAT
+242 TTPSANAKIAPWE
-254 TDGKGYS
+254 GKGY
-261 ITLTGVYYVGGSDNT
+261 TVELTGVYYVGGNDNT

-291 CKIDNATIIPTT
+291 CKIDNATIVPEKENDKK
-303 PDDDKPSEETT
+303 PDEETT

-338 NVTMTFRN
+338 NITMTFRN

-394 KPTAAAQSHSMTVD
+394 KSNAAAQSHSMTVD

-413 LDNGTRRNAKTTET
+413 LDNGIRRNAKTTES

-440 TGIDLPTQ
+440 TGIDLPQ
-448 IFVGEENNLSVNF
+448 EIFMGEENNLSVNF
-461 VNKSRTDIYNLSAK
+461 VNKSRTEIYNLSAK
-475 LSCEALSNNGEEQ
+475 LNCEGLSNNGEEQ

-493 ASGTTSSADFYI
+493 ASGTASSADFYI
-505 TANEKGEL
+505 TGNEKGEL

-533 PFTTQAASYED
+533 PFTTKVTSYED
-544 IYGPTDPVDPGLDP
+544 AWGPQGP
-558 VGPVEPETTG
+558 VGPQNPDDPGMDPGMEEPAG
-568 FPWFWVIAGVVVV
+568 FPWFWVIGGVVVV
-581 AAGVFVALKLRKN
+581 AAGVFVYLKLRKN
-594 KKESVDEDEDI
+594 KKESVEEDEDI

>member
-1 MKKMSKIL
+1 MTVKKISKIL

-22 AMAAEPSYT
+22 AMAADGDPVTMPTYT
-31 ISATDGSLEHG
+31 ITAGTFTNGSISLTLVGNDGKDTSLG
-42 SITLTYT
+42 SIT
-49 YTVTKDVTDDN
+49 VTNGKIENIEKDSKV
-60 NNTTSETKEV
+60 
-70 TETAFLK
+70 
-77 KGSLS
+77 
-82 ADIPK
+82 
-87 DAKVV
+87 KVV
-92 ISFNANTGY
+92 FVPNPGY
-101 EFIGAKD
+101 EFVGAKD
-108 DANNP
+108 GSGK
-113 IEDGA
+113 IIKDGDVLT
-118 EITLT
+118 ITDNLT
-123 KSLIITPE
+123 ITPV
-131 FRLKDTLGGEAKIS
+131 FAPKASLGSAAAVNSYTLQ
-145 SFKIDAICPSAYYWQ
+145 AICPSAYYWQ
-160 QCHKKD
+160 QYHKTTGGRD
-166 SNSNS
+166 T
-171 VLDNNLLKYTRYPG
+171 KYTRYPG

-215 AFISTNG
+215 TFING
-222 NSSDKFSVTTPG
+222 DINKNELFSVTTPG
-234 DSSFLAGS
+234 DSSFLAGN
-242 TNPSASAVINAT
+242 TTPSANAKIAPWE
-254 TDGKGYS
+254 GKGY
-261 ITLTGVYYVGGSDNT
+261 TVELTGVYYVGGNDNT

-291 CKIDNATIIPTT
+291 CKIDNATIVPEKENDKK
-303 PDDDKPSEETT
+303 PDEETT

-338 NVTMTFRN
+338 NITMTFRN

-359 MTLPDAMMLT
+359 MSLPDAMMLT

-394 KPTAAAQSHSMTVD
+394 KSNAAAQSHSMTVD

-413 LDNGTRRNAKTTET
+413 LDNGIRRNAKTTES

-440 TGIDLPTQ
+440 TGIDLPQ
-448 IFVGEENNLSVNF
+448 EIFMGEESNLSVNF
-461 VNKSRTDIYNLSAK
+461 VNKSRTEIYNLSAK
-475 LSCEALSNNGEEQ
+475 LNCEGISNNGEEQ

-505 TANEKGEL
+505 TGNEKGEL

-533 PFTTQAASYED
+533 PFTTKVVSHED
-544 IYGPTDPVDPGLDP
+544 VWGPQGP
-558 VGPVEPETTG
+558 VGPQNPDDPGMDPGMEQPAG
-568 FPWFWVIAGVVVV
+568 FPWFWVIGGVVVV
-581 AAGVFVALKLRKN
+581 AAGVFVYLKLRKN
-594 KKESVDEDEDI
+594 KKESVEEDEDI

>member
-1 MKKMSKIL
+1 MTVKKMSKIL
-9 TFILVLAMVLGTV
+9 TFILVLAMVLSTV
-22 AMAAEPSYT
+22 AMAEVGGSTGTPTAPTTYT
-31 ISATDGSLEHG
+31 ITAGEMSNGYFALTKNGDANAFSTLKAKDEVSSAIEAG
-42 SITLTYT
+42 
-49 YTVTKDVTDDN
+49 TKVRIEFMPN
-60 NNTTSETKEV
+60 
-70 TETAFLK
+70 
-77 KGSLS
+77 
-82 ADIPK
+82 P
-87 DAKVV
+87 
-92 ISFNANTGY
+92 GY
-101 EFIGAKD
+101 EFVGAKD
-108 DANNP
+108 GTEKT
-113 IEDGA
+113 IKDG
-118 EITLT
+118 EVLTITDNIT
-123 KSLIITPE
+123 ITPV
-131 FRLKDTLGGEAKIS
+131 FREKQSLGGEKTVD
-145 SFKIDAICPSAYYWQ
+145 SFRLDAICNGYSNWQAY
-160 QCHKKD
+160 HKD
-166 SNSNS
+166 TT
-171 VLDNNLLKYTRYPG
+171 NNKKYTKYPG
-185 KLNGTQSPSTE
+185 SPKDNVTPSSE
-196 IAKGY
+196 ITKGN

-209 NDADYA
+209 TDGDFLSLTQKEGYDA
-215 AFISTNG
+215 N
-222 NSSDKFSVTTPG
+222 KFSVTTPG
-234 DSSFLAGS
+234 DSSFLAGGS
-242 TNPSASAVINAT
+242 GYYGSGLKSEANISIWKVNDTP
-254 TDGKGYS
+254 KGML
-261 ITLTGVYYVGGSDNT
+261 IELTGVYYVGGNDNT

-291 CKIDNATIIPTT
+291 CKIDNATIIPTK
-303 PDDDKPSEETT
+303 PDDEKPDTETT

-338 NVTMTFRN
+338 NITMTFRN

-413 LDNGTRRNAKTTET
+413 LDNGVRRNAKTTET

-440 TGIDLPTQ
+440 TGIDLPQQ
-448 IFVGEENNLSVNF
+448 IFIGEENNLSVNF

-475 LSCEALSNNGEEQ
+475 LNCEGLSNNGEEQ

-505 TANEKGEL
+505 TGNEKGEL

-533 PFTTQAASYED
+533 PFTPQVTSDED
-544 IYGPTDPVDPGLDP
+544 VWGPSNPSVDPGMDP
-558 VGPVEPETTG
+558 GTDPGMEEPAG
-568 FPWFWVIAGVVVV
+568 FPWFWVIGGVVVV
-581 AAGVFVALKLRKN
+581 AAGVFVYLKLRKN

>member
-1 MKKMSKIL
+1 MTVKKISKIL

-22 AMAAEPSYT
+22 AMADQSEGTNTGNTTNDTYTITAGKFENGTLTIKYNSTQSPLTAGATSSAIAKGTEVTILAEPKAGYELAALNYT
-31 ISATDGSLEHG
+31 IGETTTDIKTDGKFV
-42 SITLTYT
+42 LTGNA
-49 YTVTKDVTDDN
+49 TVTPV
-60 NNTTSETKEV
+60 
-70 TETAFLK
+70 FQ
-77 KGSLS
+77 
-82 ADIPK
+82 
-87 DAKVV
+87 AK
-92 ISFNANTGY
+92 S
-101 EFIGAKD
+101 
-108 DANNP
+108 
-113 IEDGA
+113 
-118 EITLT
+118 
-123 KSLIITPE
+123 
-131 FRLKDTLGGEAKIS
+131 TLGGEKTAD
-145 SFKIDAICPSAYYWQ
+145 SFRLDAICSGSYYWQ
-160 QCHKKD
+160 MYHKD
-166 SNSNS
+166 MA
-171 VLDNNLLKYTRYPG
+171 NNKKYTKYPG
-185 KLNGTQSPSTE
+185 SPNDKVNPSSE
-196 IAKGY
+196 IVKGN

-209 NDADYA
+209 TDNDFLSLYG
-215 AFISTNG
+215 STGYSKDN
-222 NSSDKFSVTTPG
+222 FSVTTPG

-242 TNPSASAVINAT
+242 GAGAEIEKWTVGS
-254 TDGKGYS
+254 TDKGME
-261 ITLTGVYYVGGSDNT
+261 IQLTGVYYVGGSDNT
-276 LKLIVTQGNYNAILS
+276 LKLIITQGNYNAIVT
-291 CKIDNATIIPTT
+291 CKIDNATIIPTK
-303 PDDDKPSEETT
+303 PDDEKPDTETT

-338 NVTMTFRN
+338 NITMTFRN

-413 LDNGTRRNAKTTET
+413 LDNGVRRNAKTTES

-440 TGIDLPTQ
+440 TGIDLPQQ
-448 IFVGEENNLSVNF
+448 IFIGEENNLSVNF

-475 LSCEALSNNGEEQ
+475 LNCEGLSNNGEEQ

-505 TANEKGEL
+505 TGNEKGEL

-533 PFTTQAASYED
+533 PFTTQVTSYED
-544 IYGPTDPVDPGLDP
+544 VWGPSNPSVDPGMDP
-558 VGPVEPETTG
+558 GTDPGMEEPAG
-568 FPWFWVIAGVVVV
+568 FPWFWVIGGVVVV
-581 AAGVFVALKLRKN
+581 AAGVFVYLKLRKN

>member
-1 MKKMSKIL
+1 MKKISKIL

-22 AMAAEPSYT
+22 AMAADGDPVTTPTYT
-31 ISATDGSLEHG
+31 ITAGTFTNGSISLTLVGNDGKDTSLG
-42 SITLTYT
+42 SIT
-49 YTVTKDVTDDN
+49 VTGGKIEDIAKDSKV
-60 NNTTSETKEV
+60 
-70 TETAFLK
+70 
-77 KGSLS
+77 
-82 ADIPK
+82 
-87 DAKVV
+87 KVV
-92 ISFNANTGY
+92 FVPSPGY
-101 EFIGAKD
+101 EFVGAKD
-108 DANNP
+108 NNEK
-113 IEDGA
+113 IIKDGDVLT
-118 EITLT
+118 ITDNLT
-123 KSLIITPE
+123 ITPA
-131 FRLKDTLGGEAKIS
+131 FAPKASLGSAAAVNSYTLQ
-145 SFKIDAICPSAYYWQ
+145 AICPSAYYWQ
-160 QCHKKD
+160 QYHKTPGGGD
-166 SNSNS
+166 T
-171 VLDNNLLKYTRYPG
+171 KYTRYPG

-209 NDADYA
+209 NDADYVT
-215 AFISTNG
+215 FING
-222 NSSDKFSVTTPG
+222 DTDKNKLFSVTTPG
-234 DSSFLAGS
+234 DSSFLAGN
-242 TNPSASAVINAT
+242 TTPSANA
-254 TDGKGYS
+254 DIAPWEGNGYT
-261 ITLTGVYYVGGSDNT
+261 IKLTGVYYVGGNDNT
-276 LKLIVTQGNYNAILS
+276 LKLIVTQGNYNAIVT
-291 CKIDNATIIPTT
+291 CKIDNATIIPTK
-303 PDDDKPSEETT
+303 PDDEKPDTETT

-413 LDNGTRRNAKTTET
+413 LDNGVRRNAKTTES

-440 TGIDLPTQ
+440 TGIDLPQQ
-448 IFVGEENNLSVNF
+448 IFIGEENNLSVNF

-475 LSCEALSNNGEEQ
+475 LNCEGLSNNGEEQ

-505 TANEKGEL
+505 TGNEKGEL

-533 PFTTQAASYED
+533 PFTTQVTSYED
-544 IYGPTDPVDPGLDP
+544 VWGPSNPSVDPGMDP
-558 VGPVEPETTG
+558 GTDPGMEEPAG
-568 FPWFWVIAGVVVV
+568 FPWFWVIGGVVVV
-581 AAGVFVALKLRKN
+581 AAGVFVYLKLRKN
-594 KKESVDEDEDI
+594 KKESVEEDEDI

>member
-1 MKKMSKIL
+1 MTVKKMSKIL
-9 TFILVLAMVLGTV
+9 TFILVLAMVLSTV
-22 AMAAEPSYT
+22 AMADQSDGTNTGNTTNDTYTITAGKFENGTLTIKYNSTQSPLTAGATSSAIAKGTEVTILAEPKAGYELAALNYT
-31 ISATDGSLEHG
+31 IGETTTDIKTDGKFV
-42 SITLTYT
+42 LTGNA
-49 YTVTKDVTDDN
+49 TVTPV
-60 NNTTSETKEV
+60 
-70 TETAFLK
+70 FQ
-77 KGSLS
+77 
-82 ADIPK
+82 
-87 DAKVV
+87 AK
-92 ISFNANTGY
+92 S
-101 EFIGAKD
+101 
-108 DANNP
+108 
-113 IEDGA
+113 
-118 EITLT
+118 
-123 KSLIITPE
+123 
-131 FRLKDTLGGEAKIS
+131 TLGGEKTAD
-145 SFKIDAICPSAYYWQ
+145 SFRLDAICSGSYYWQ
-160 QCHKKD
+160 MYHKD
-166 SNSNS
+166 MA
-171 VLDNNLLKYTRYPG
+171 NNKKYTKYPG
-185 KLNGTQSPSTE
+185 SPLDKVNPSSE
-196 IAKGY
+196 IVKGN

-209 NDADYA
+209 TDNDFLSLCGTTSY
-215 AFISTNG
+215 
-222 NSSDKFSVTTPG
+222 DKNNFSVTTPG

-242 TNPSASAVINAT
+242 GAGAEIEKWTVGSTDKGMVIQ
-254 TDGKGYS
+254 
-261 ITLTGVYYVGGSDNT
+261 LTGVYYVGGSDNT
-276 LKLIVTQGNYNAILS
+276 LKLIITQGNYNAIVT
-291 CKIDNATIIPTT
+291 CKIDNATIVPEKENDKK
-303 PDDDKPSEETT
+303 PDEETT

-413 LDNGTRRNAKTTET
+413 LDNGVRRNAKTTES

-440 TGIDLPTQ
+440 TGIDLPQQ
-448 IFVGEENNLSVNF
+448 IFIGEENNLSVNF

-475 LSCEALSNNGEEQ
+475 LNCEGLSNNGEEQ

-505 TANEKGEL
+505 TGNEKGEL

-533 PFTTQAASYED
+533 PFTTQVTSYED
-544 IYGPTDPVDPGLDP
+544 VWGPQGPAGPQNPDDPGMDP
-558 VGPVEPETTG
+558 GMEEPAG
-568 FPWFWVIAGVVVV
+568 FPWFWVIGGVVVV
-581 AAGVFVALKLRKN
+581 AAGVFVYLKLRKN